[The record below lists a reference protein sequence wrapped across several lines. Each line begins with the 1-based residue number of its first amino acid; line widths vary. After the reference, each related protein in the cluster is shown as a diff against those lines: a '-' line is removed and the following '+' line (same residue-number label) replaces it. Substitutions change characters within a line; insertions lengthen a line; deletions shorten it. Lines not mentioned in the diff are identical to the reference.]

1 MKRVAALGLGT
12 KSDADRAKR
21 AYRGAVESIRCLEEI
36 YKKKKHMR
44 DVFGQEAVALRNRL
58 KDYCERLMFLNP
70 VEYGRKAEEVLWR
83 KVFYQIIHMLKH
95 NKRLKVRHHGSLETA
110 YRTHLAAALG
120 YYQHLLFRLQQEF
133 SLSLAGVLDF
143 HVVQDTRTPGGN
155 SLKMWT
161 NAAQE
166 WAQRACHRCLI
177 CLGDVARYQRDVDPL
192 ITAATAQRF
201 YHQAFMLFPEIG
213 MPHNQLGTLSGSRH
227 FSCEAAY
234 HYFRCLACEK
244 PFDGAQGNL
253 KRLFEKNQT
262 RLKNQNHV
270 ARDLPPE
277 TQRPQD
283 IQQFFVSYLRLMDI
297 FSGPED
303 SVSVTDL
310 QGMCQQTLQDFNL
323 CMFYEPSPGPNDD
336 DDEWEHS
343 SSSDQPQYLDDDI
356 VFKIT
361 ASLISQIHLLQKIG
375 SSHVTVATAF
385 LLALFSH
392 ILNHVI
398 IRLQSNLYDRQNPN
412 KLLESGVT
420 EGFAPPRHFV
430 TDLHDDAS
438 SDCLDDHPPTPP
450 PQVREGE
457 DGNDKR
463 GSDSS
468 GPATGAGETTTAA
481 GDTSKEEGKPQ
492 SKKYRSFKL
501 RNMRRRRRR
510 RHSESSSD
518 MSQMSDDSDLSE
530 GVEEEDEENMSED
543 SDDDL
548 GNYFDCNDSDSDL
561 SDSRDGPSQ
570 STSHTSLSSGSEVPP
585 CPTTNGEI
593 TTPTATGKFV
603 WAFSSSI
610 PFFFFCLTVSTGRIR
625 THIRNNS
632 KGGSG
637 DWSNLAERRYL
648 ADMSSELFSSSV
660 RFLGQN
666 LTLTGDPFTNGTL
679 SPTLMDVLQ
688 GKTHVPV
695 PPGFVMSEE
704 ARHVADITEK
714 LANFVIETD
723 TEVSTGPTD
732 TEQSGVTDTDEAD
745 NEHSSSSATDR
756 QDLEQRQ
763 LQQLLEVIQS
773 EGLLAVVKVMCDW
786 MICQAPIITACAQS
800 SQSLW
805 SRFAVLLN
813 LLPHEHD
820 LVQHDQSQGPELRGI
835 MANARLQQWVH
846 VFPLT
851 EDIELCQLPPLG
863 EVHATLDYTTSHR
876 AQLSES
882 QEMLVRVCALRHF
895 GYFLVALDDFDF
907 TYNEDQAVFFGPTQ
921 RDDKVEGDVK
931 LAQERMRDADTR
943 RNQLMRDMAQLR
955 LQAEVSQLEGC
966 LESNQQPHFPPYAIV
981 DASSLCSALTLVKEL
996 AQSARCIL
1004 IIPLAVIDQ
1013 LDVQKKESSGARE
1026 AIRWLEAE
1034 FRRGNRYIR
1043 AQKSNESVSTN
1054 NQRVFKK
1061 RHRDVWYMM
1070 EVLGCGRYLARQ
1082 SSTFTSGSVVV
1093 VLTAHSFFAENPPPV
1108 LEQMRSAS
1116 QEEGVSIEMIKTFL
1130 SKWRQV
1136 WQSNG

>member
-1 MKRVAALGLGT
+1 MKRIAALGLGT

-44 DVFGQEAVALRNRL
+44 DVFSQEAVALRNRL

-110 YRTHLAAALG
+110 YRTHLAGALG

-133 SLSLAGVLDF
+133 GLSLAAVLDF
-143 HVVQDTRTPGGN
+143 HMVPDTRTPGGN

-177 CLGDVARYQRDVDPL
+177 CLGDIARYQRDVDPL

-213 MPHNQLGTLSGSRH
+213 MPHNQLGTLSGSRY

-234 HYFRCLACEK
+234 HYLRCLACEK

-253 KRLFEKNQT
+253 KRLFEKNET
-262 RLKNQNHV
+262 RLKSHNHL

-283 IQQFFVSYLRLMDI
+283 IQRFFVGYLRLMEI

-303 SVSVTDL
+303 SVGVSDL
-310 QGMCQQTLQDFNL
+310 QTMCQQTLQDFNL
-323 CMFYEPSPGPNDD
+323 CMFYEPTSPTLRPDVDD
-336 DDEWEHS
+336 DDDWEHS
-343 SSSDQPQYLDDDI
+343 SSDHAQHLDDDI
-356 VFKIT
+356 IFKIT
-361 ASLISQIHLLQKIG
+361 ASLICQIHLLQTIG
-375 SSHVTVATAF
+375 SSQVTVATAF

-392 ILNHVI
+392 TLNHVI

-412 KLLESGVT
+412 KLLESGMT
-420 EGFAPPRHFV
+420 E
-430 TDLHDDAS
+430 DLHDDAS

-450 PQVREGE
+450 LRVREGE
-457 DGNDKR
+457 EVYDKR

-468 GPATGAGETTTAA
+468 GPNTGAGETTAA
-481 GDTSKEEGKPQ
+481 GDSGKEEGKPQ

-501 RNMRRRRRR
+501 RTMRRRRRR
-510 RHSESSSD
+510 RHSDSSSD
-518 MSQMSDDSDLSE
+518 MSDMSEDSDLSE
-530 GVEEEDEENMSED
+530 GVEEEEDNLSED

-548 GNYFDCNDSDSDL
+548 ANYFDCNDSESDM
-561 SDSRDGPSQ
+561 SDSPDGPVHIPS
-570 STSHTSLSSGSEVPP
+570 SHTPLTTGETLAPA
-585 CPTTNGEI
+585 PTTNGEV
-593 TTPTATGKFV
+593 TPTTA
-603 WAFSSSI
+603 
-610 PFFFFCLTVSTGRIR
+610 TVSASRIR

-648 ADMSSELFSSSV
+648 ADMSSELFSNSV
-660 RFLGQN
+660 LFLGQN
-666 LTLTGDPFTNGTL
+666 LSLTGDPYTNGTL
-679 SPTLMDVLQ
+679 SPSYNDVMQ
-688 GKTHVPV
+688 GKTHVSV

-723 TEVSTGPTD
+723 TEVSAGPTD
-732 TEQSGVTDTDEAD
+732 TEQSGVTDTDDAD

-756 QDLEQRQ
+756 QELEQRH
-763 LQQLLEVIQS
+763 LQQVLEVIQG

-786 MICQAPIITACAQS
+786 MMCQAPIITACAHS

-813 LLPHEHD
+813 FLPHEND
-820 LVQHDQSQGPELRGI
+820 LMQHEESQGPELRGI
-835 MANARLQQWVH
+835 VANTRLQQWVQ

-851 EDIELCQLPPLG
+851 EDIELCQLPPL
-863 EVHATLDYTTSHR
+863 VDIQTNLDYTTSHR
-876 AQLSES
+876 AQLSHM
-882 QEMLVRVCALRHF
+882 QEVLVRVCALRHF
-895 GYFLVALDDFDF
+895 GYFLADLEDFNF
-907 TYNEDQAVFFGPTQ
+907 SYREDQAAFFGPTQ
-921 RDDKVEGDVK
+921 KDHKVEEDEI

-966 LESNQQPHFPPYAIV
+966 LESSQQPHFPPYAIV
-981 DASSLCSALTLVKEL
+981 DATSLCSALTLVKEL
-996 AQSARCIL
+996 AHSARCIL

-1013 LDVQKKESSGARE
+1013 LDVQKKDSSGARE
-1026 AIRWLEAE
+1026 AIRWLETE

-1043 AQKSNESVSTN
+1043 AQKSNETVSSN
-1054 NQRVFKK
+1054 NQRIFKK
-1061 RHRDVWYMM
+1061 RHRDIWYMM

-1082 SSTFTSGSVVV
+1082 TTTFTSGSVVV
-1093 VLTAHSFFAENPPPV
+1093 ILTAHSFLAENPPPV
-1108 LEQMRSAS
+1108 LDSVRAAS
-1116 QEEGVSIEMIKTFL
+1116 QEEEFFQRTTVFL
-1130 SKWRQV
+1130 PMATV
-1136 WQSNG
+1136 W